1 MLDKFSWLHLS
12 DFHFRADGD
21 PFSQTVSA
29 DALRVD
35 APSRI
40 SGEYPLQ
47 FVVITGDIAFSGK
60 PTEYE
65 VAAAFVRSLA
75 SELDVD
81 MNRFFVVPGN
91 HDVDR
96 TTQQYL
102 YHGAHQQLT
111 NQQAV
116 DDFLGNDD
124 ERRALLERQA
134 AFRAFRE
141 EFPADSAQETPD
153 GLARVRSLDLDGLR
167 VCILELNSAWLSGS
181 SDQAGNLILGERQII
196 GALELVNP
204 HAPHLTIGLTHHPL
218 DWISDFDWRS
228 CRGRLL
234 PSLNILQSGHLH
246 RYEMSAVVMPGTECL
261 LIGAGSSHAT
271 RHYENSYNLVEF
283 DVGASK
289 CTVHQFVYVPE
300 AGSFTE
306 QGTTPYR
313 MILGGSPP
321 NSAEL
326 AGLLRDPDPELE
338 AYAEYL
344 GALLAGDMHDVPI
357 RLSASEYIFGSQE
370 LPLELQV
377 QEVRD
382 FLRLSNL
389 IRLSDNHSLEEALA
403 PHRETISHV
412 RLKLR
417 QIASESS
424 EFASRLDDRIDQA
437 RQLSSREAQSQP
449 HQVEYLDE
457 LARSGPWEELVETA
471 RRYTGSSVKAVR
483 ISACRHVAAGLLRVQ
498 GEDAQRE
505 GFALARQNMT
515 EPWSDVRDH
524 IIASTAATLVGD
536 PEQAESIALAA
547 LEEWP
552 GDRALLEHCRSLALT
567 TGSRILAQRLRATG
581 GSEDGE

>member
-1 MLDKFSWLHLS
+1 M
-12 DFHFRADGD
+12 
-21 PFSQTVSA
+21 T
-29 DALRVD
+29 
-35 APSRI
+35 
-40 SGEYPLQ
+40 
-47 FVVITGDIAFSGK
+47 
-60 PTEYE
+60 
-65 VAAAFVRSLA
+65 
-75 SELDVD
+75 
-81 MNRFFVVPGN
+81 RFFIVPGN

-96 TTQQYL
+96 TARQYL

-111 NQQAV
+111 NQQSV
-116 DDFLGNDD
+116 DDFLGKDD

-141 EFPADSAQETPD
+141 EFPADSAMQETPD
-153 GLARVRSLDLDGLR
+153 GLARVRSLDLNGLR

-181 SDQAGNLILGERQII
+181 SDQAGSLIIGERQII
-196 GALELVNP
+196 GALELAKQ
-204 HAPHLTIGLTHHPL
+204 HAPHLTIGLAHHPL
-218 DWISDFDWRS
+218 DWLSDFDRRS

-283 DVGASK
+283 DVGESK

-300 AGSFTE
+300 AGIFTQ

-313 MILGGSPP
+313 MILGGSSPD
-321 NSAEL
+321 SAEL
-326 AGLLRDPDPELE
+326 ASLLRDLYPELE

-344 GALLAGDMHDVPI
+344 GALLASDMHDVPV

-370 LPLELQV
+370 LPVELQV

-389 IRLSDNHSLEEALA
+389 IRVSDNHSLEEALA
-403 PHRETISHV
+403 PYRETIAHLG
-412 RLKLR
+412 RKLR

-424 EFASRLDDRIDQA
+424 DFARRLDDRTDQA

-457 LARSGPWEELVETA
+457 LARTGPWEELVETA
-471 RRYTGSSVKAVR
+471 RRYAGSSVEAVR
-483 ISACRHVAAGLLRVQ
+483 IGARRHLAAGLLRVQ

-505 GFALARQNMT
+505 GFALARENMT
-515 EPWSDVRDH
+515 ESWSDVRDH
-524 IIASTAATLVGD
+524 IIASTAATLVGE

-552 GDRALLEHCRSLALT
+552 GDRALLVHCRSLALT